1 MAGRARI
8 AVTGIQDQWLSGD
21 PSYSYFVT
29 VFKRHTR
36 FSTETVEIPFTGDF
50 KLGSTL
56 RSIIPNNVGD
66 LVRSVTLKLQLGTLP
81 THTSTEKYYYNVPTA
96 KSLLKYVDL
105 KIGGQTIERLTGEY
119 ITMYDQ
125 LHSNKDDVNQ
135 TLYFLNGQG
144 NHLTVSGSYDT
155 FYVNLPFYF
164 FRNPSLAIPVCALKK
179 QMIEVELVFKDID
192 DGVTFK
198 YTLQE
203 NGSVTRDVTK
213 DGRILNASVLVD
225 FFFVTEDERN
235 YLLTRP
241 MDYLITQLQVSTIPF
256 KPNESKKSALLKF
269 VNPVK
274 ELFFVAKEET
284 GPNASGYTTTTII
297 PDNFSQLG
305 TDIDGTTS
313 SGNAGQSVSLSSD
326 GSRLA
331 VGIKSGGSS
340 SQGIVRVFD
349 WNGTSWTQV
358 GSDIVGLVNG
368 DNFGHA
374 VSLSSDGTRV
384 AIGAPLADPVPSN
397 SGQVTVYELSGSTW
411 VQMGSVF
418 SGSVNNERLGTSVS
432 LNSDGTK
439 LAFGATGAGF
449 SGGNATVY
457 SWSGSSWTIMGLP
470 MGGAIGDE
478 FGTSVSLSSDGTR
491 VAIGAA
497 ASWTRG
503 YVKVFEYSGSSWTQ
517 MGNGYNDMPGEG
529 GTDRMGFSVS
539 LSSDGTRFAHG
550 AIGNTANSGHVRI
563 FEYSGSSWTQLGS
576 DIDSESSA
584 DNFGYSV
591 SLSSDGT
598 RVAAGAIFNNNN
610 RGHTRVFD
618 WSGSSWNQIGSDI
631 DGEAQDDYS
640 GYSVSLSSNGLRLAI
655 GAPDNADGGSLAGH
669 VRVYKMVEEISNP
682 IPEDRLLDTTSSD
695 QSFSTAIIGTGNQ
708 LKRSDHRLIK
718 NVRLDFNGKNI
729 FDYSGTYLAY
739 GQSLK
744 YHTGCPDPAYEFY
757 TYSFAL
763 DPEKYYPTGQVNMSR
778 IIHKKLDVELD
789 EVSTTK
795 DIKVRVYALSFN
807 ILRIQGGLAGLKF

>member
-66 LVRSVTLKLQLGTLP
+66 LVRSMTLKLQLGTLP

-192 DGVTFK
+192 DDVTFK

-203 NGSVTRDVTK
+203 NGSVTRAVTK

-256 KPNESKKSALLKF
+256 KPNETKKSALLKF

-274 ELFFVAKEET
+274 ELLFLAKEET
-284 GPNASGYTTTTII
+284 GPNANGSTTIT
-297 PDNFSQLG
+297 PDEFSQLG

-313 SGNAGQSVSLSSD
+313 FGNAGQSVSVSSD

-331 VGIKSGGSS
+331 VGIRSGGSS

-349 WNGTSWTQV
+349 WDGTSWTQV
-358 GSDIVGLVNG
+358 GSDIVGLSNG
-368 DNFGHA
+368 DNFGRA
-374 VSLSSDGTRV
+374 VSLSSDGARV
-384 AIGAPLADPVPSN
+384 AIGAPFADPVSVS
-397 SGQVTVYELSGSTW
+397 SGQATVYELSGSTW

-418 SGSVNNERLGTSVS
+418 SGTVNNERLGYSVS

-439 LAFGATGAGF
+439 LAFGATNVVNAGYVKVF
-449 SGGNATVY
+449 
-457 SWSGSSWTIMGLP
+457 SWSGTSWTQDA
-470 MGGAIGDE
+470 GGVYLNGNANDE
-478 FGTSVSLSSDGTR
+478 YGISVSLSSDGTR
-491 VAIGAA
+491 LAVGAA
-497 ASWTRG
+497 ANNTSG
-503 YVKVFEYSGSSWTQ
+503 YVKVYEFSGNAWSPLGSTI
-517 MGNGYNDMPGEG
+517 NGEG
-529 GTDRMGFSVS
+529 VLDRFGFSVS
-539 LSSDGTRFAHG
+539 LSSDGTRFAAG
-550 AIGNTANSGHVRI
+550 GIGNTANSGHVRV
-563 FEYSGSSWTQLGS
+563 FEYSSDWTQVGS

-591 SLSSDGT
+591 SLNSDGT
-598 RVAAGAIFNNNN
+598 RLAAGAIFNNNN

-631 DGEAQDDYS
+631 DGEASNDYS
-640 GYSVSLSSNGLRLAI
+640 GHSVSLSSDGLRLAI
-655 GAPDNADGGSLAGH
+655 GAPNNADGGDLAGH
-669 VRVYKMVEEISNP
+669 VRVYKMNEELA

>member
-66 LVRSVTLKLQLGTLP
+66 LVRSMTLKLQLGTLP

-179 QMIEVELVFKDID
+179 QMIEVELAFKDID
-192 DGVTFK
+192 DDVTFK

-203 NGSVTRDVTK
+203 NGSVTRAVTK

-256 KPNESKKSALLKF
+256 KPNETKKSALLKF

-274 ELFFVAKEET
+274 ELFFVAKEDT
-284 GPNASGYTTTTII
+284 DPNATRTIA
-297 PDNFSQLG
+297 PDDPVQLG
-305 TDIDGTTS
+305 NDIDGPSTYAY
-313 SGNAGQSVSLSSD
+313 AGRSVSVSSD

-331 VGIKSGGSS
+331 IGFSGDGSN
-340 SQGIVRVFD
+340 GAGMVRVFD
-349 WNGTSWTQV
+349 WSGTSWTQV
-358 GSDIVGLVNG
+358 GSDIAGLAYLDG
-368 DNFGHA
+368 FGYT
-374 VSLSSDGTRV
+374 VSLSSDGARL
-384 AIGAPLADPVPSN
+384 AIGAPYSDPVPSS
-397 SGQVTVYELSGSTW
+397 SGQVSVYELSGSTW
-411 VQMGSVF
+411 VPMGSTF
-418 SGSVNNERLGTSVS
+418 SGSANNEQLGNSVS

-439 LAFGATGAGF
+439 LAFGATELSTG
-449 SGGNATVY
+449 SGYVKVY
-457 SWSGSSWTIMGLP
+457 SWSGTSWTEDA
-470 MGGAIGDE
+470 GGFLLQGDSIGDE
-478 FGTSVSLSSDGTR
+478 YGRSVSLSSDGTR
-491 VAIGAA
+491 LAVGAA
-497 ASWTRG
+497 ASLDPARG
-503 YVKVFEYSGSSWTQ
+503 YVRVYEFSGNAWGRLGSII
-517 MGNGYNDMPGEG
+517 NGEG
-529 GTDRMGFSVS
+529 STDKFGFSVS
-539 LSSDGTRFAHG
+539 LSSDGTRFAAG
-550 AIGNTANSGHVRI
+550 ATKNNTNSGHVRV
-563 FEYSGSSWTQLGS
+563 FEYSSDWTQVGS
-576 DIDSESSA
+576 DIDAESSG
-584 DNFGYSV
+584 DNFGSSV
-591 SLSSDGT
+591 SLNSDGT
-598 RVAAGAIFNNNN
+598 RLAAGAVNNSSN

-618 WSGSSWNQIGSDI
+618 WSGTSWNQIAPDI
-631 DGEAQDDYS
+631 DGEAAGDFS
-640 GYSVSLSSNGLRLAI
+640 GYSAALSSNGLRLAI
-655 GAPDNADGGSLAGH
+655 GAPYNADGGTVAGH
-669 VRVYKMVEEISNP
+669 VRVFQLDKEETVEEDS
-682 IPEDRLLDTTSSD
+682 LLDTTSSD

-763 DPEKYYPTGQVNMSR
+763 DPEKHYPTGQVNMSR

-789 EVSTTK
+789 EVSTTR

>member
-50 KLGSTL
+50 KLGSNL

-66 LVRSVTLKLQLGTLP
+66 LVRSMTLKLQLGTLP

-105 KIGGQTIERLTGEY
+105 KMGGQTIERLTGEY

-203 NGSVTRDVTK
+203 NGSVTRDITE
-213 DGRILNASVLVD
+213 DGRILNASVLID

-274 ELFFVAKEET
+274 ELFFVAKEDVGT
-284 GPNASGYTTTTII
+284 QDTLLTT
-297 PDNFSQLG
+297 L
-305 TDIDGTTS
+305 
-313 SGNAGQSVSLSSD
+313 
-326 GSRLA
+326 
-331 VGIKSGGSS
+331 K
-340 SQGIVRVFD
+340 
-349 WNGTSWTQV
+349 
-358 GSDIVGLVNG
+358 
-368 DNFGHA
+368 
-374 VSLSSDGTRV
+374 
-384 AIGAPLADPVPSN
+384 
-397 SGQVTVYELSGSTW
+397 
-411 VQMGSVF
+411 
-418 SGSVNNERLGTSVS
+418 
-432 LNSDGTK
+432 
-439 LAFGATGAGF
+439 
-449 SGGNATVY
+449 
-457 SWSGSSWTIMGLP
+457 
-470 MGGAIGDE
+470 
-478 FGTSVSLSSDGTR
+478 
-491 VAIGAA
+491 
-497 ASWTRG
+497 
-503 YVKVFEYSGSSWTQ
+503 
-517 MGNGYNDMPGEG
+517 
-529 GTDRMGFSVS
+529 
-539 LSSDGTRFAHG
+539 
-550 AIGNTANSGHVRI
+550 
-563 FEYSGSSWTQLGS
+563 
-576 DIDSESSA
+576 
-584 DNFGYSV
+584 
-591 SLSSDGT
+591 
-598 RVAAGAIFNNNN
+598 
-610 RGHTRVFD
+610 
-618 WSGSSWNQIGSDI
+618 
-631 DGEAQDDYS
+631 
-640 GYSVSLSSNGLRLAI
+640 
-655 GAPDNADGGSLAGH
+655 
-669 VRVYKMVEEISNP
+669 
-682 IPEDRLLDTTSSD
+682 SD

>member
-66 LVRSVTLKLQLGTLP
+66 LVRSMTLKLQLGTLP

-192 DGVTFK
+192 DDVTFK

-203 NGSVTRDVTK
+203 NGSVTRAVTK

-256 KPNESKKSALLKF
+256 KPNETKKSALLKF

-274 ELFFVAKEET
+274 ELFFVAKEDT
-284 GPNASGYTTTTII
+284 DPNATRTIA
-297 PDNFSQLG
+297 PDDPVQLG
-305 TDIDGTTS
+305 NDIDGPSTYAY
-313 SGNAGQSVSLSSD
+313 AGRSVSVSSD

-331 VGIKSGGSS
+331 IGFSGDGSN
-340 SQGIVRVFD
+340 GAGMVRVFD
-349 WNGTSWTQV
+349 WSGTSWTQV
-358 GSDIVGLVNG
+358 GSDIAGLAYLDG
-368 DNFGHA
+368 FGYT
-374 VSLSSDGTRV
+374 VSLSSDGARL
-384 AIGAPLADPVPSN
+384 AIGAPYSDPVPSS
-397 SGQVTVYELSGSTW
+397 SGQVSVYELSGSTW
-411 VQMGSVF
+411 VPMGSTF
-418 SGSVNNERLGTSVS
+418 SGSANNEQLGNSVS

-439 LAFGATGAGF
+439 LAFGATELSTG
-449 SGGNATVY
+449 SGYVKVY
-457 SWSGSSWTIMGLP
+457 SWSGTSWTEDA
-470 MGGAIGDE
+470 GGFLLQGDSIGDE
-478 FGTSVSLSSDGTR
+478 YGRSVSLSSDGTR
-491 VAIGAA
+491 LAVGAA
-497 ASWTRG
+497 ASLDPARG
-503 YVKVFEYSGSSWTQ
+503 YVRVYEFSGNAWGRLGSII
-517 MGNGYNDMPGEG
+517 NGEG
-529 GTDRMGFSVS
+529 STDKFGFSVS
-539 LSSDGTRFAHG
+539 LSSDGTRFAAG
-550 AIGNTANSGHVRI
+550 ATKNNTNSGHVRV
-563 FEYSGSSWTQLGS
+563 FEYSSDWTQVGS
-576 DIDSESSA
+576 DIDAESSG
-584 DNFGYSV
+584 DNFGSSV
-591 SLSSDGT
+591 SLNSDGT
-598 RVAAGAIFNNNN
+598 RLAAGAVNNSSN

-618 WSGSSWNQIGSDI
+618 WSGTSWNQIAPDI
-631 DGEAQDDYS
+631 DGEAAGDFS
-640 GYSVSLSSNGLRLAI
+640 GYSAALSSNGLRLAI
-655 GAPDNADGGSLAGH
+655 GAPYNADGGTVAGH
-669 VRVYKMVEEISNP
+669 VRVFQLDKEETVEEDS
-682 IPEDRLLDTTSSD
+682 LLDTTSSD

-763 DPEKYYPTGQVNMSR
+763 DPEKHYPTGQVNMSR

-789 EVSTTK
+789 EVSTTR